1 MKAATM
7 STDVAPPPMENNIA
21 GGISCRIT
29 PASNMPP
36 IRSFATSSKNF
47 AASCFIRQ
55 KYEKFS
61 NYTNSHI

>member
-1 MKAATM
+1 
-7 STDVAPPPMENNIA
+7 
-21 GGISCRIT
+21 
-29 PASNMPP
+29 MPP